1 MYHFNSLTRDTS
13 QEQAWPPSSV
23 NDGLTAQD
31 VSIARSATMPEQYSS
46 TISIGRSISG
56 GLIPR
61 KRSYEEQEKLSRAR
75 ASHLSSL
82 YEMSNVEKNTALNK
96 NACFHE
102 TFTNHMGTPS
112 LAMADPKQAAEA
124 YRMRQQEAR
133 EQRKKDPLLTERERR
148 SANKLGNMH
157 QQTIKRKP
165 LGDRQDKGVPLSVA
179 NKPRPRE
186 RIQLGDGDGIEIV
199 YSGSVLPSLC

>member
-1 MYHFNSLTRDTS
+1 MYHFNALSAS
-13 QEQAWPPSSV
+13 QDQAWPTSSV
-23 NDGLTAQD
+23 NDGLTTQD
-31 VSIARSATMPEQYSS
+31 ISITRSATMPEQHSS
-46 TISIGRSISG
+46 TISIGRTRSG

-96 NACFHE
+96 NACFQQ
-102 TFTNHMGTPS
+102 TFTNHIGTPS
-112 LAMADPKQAAEA
+112 LAMEDPKQAAEA

-148 SANKLGNMH
+148 SSNNLGNI
-157 QQTIKRKP
+157 QQKIKRKP
-165 LGDRQDKGVPLSVA
+165 LGDRQDKRAPLSVA
-179 NKPRPRE
+179 DKPRSRE
-186 RIQLGDGDGIEIV
+186 HIQLGDGDGIEIV
-199 YSGSVLPSLC
+199 YSDTALPCLC